1 MGYAVFAARKI
12 MLTNSI
18 NMLNLQLTDIM
29 NKKMDL
35 TELGSAVSDG
45 DISAMDIA
53 NCQQAGLACEYG
65 LDMFGTKF
73 SKYGDGEY
81 YVGLANAEKEA
92 RQNYGTSTAANVGKG
107 AVAGGVIGAL
117 GALAGI
123 ISGPVGWVALGAAA
137 LGGAIGGIGGKLF
150 NKTQASDEY
159 INQYKEQYEQKKQEE
174 IARDLQEQIA
184 KMENELDKRQ
194 KTLETKIQAYQADLQ
209 STEKAEANGIQNSV
223 PKYAGVQ

>member
-53 NCQQAGLACEYG
+53 QCQQAGLACEYG
-65 LDMFGTKF
+65 LDLFGTKF

-92 RQNYGTSTAANVGKG
+92 RERVGLSWGANIGGAAAG
-107 AVAGGVIGAL
+107 AVAGAAIGSSVPVLGTIIGAV
-117 GALAGI
+117 
-123 ISGPVGWVALGAAA
+123 VGGF
-137 LGGAIGGIGGKLF
+137 IGNKLS
-150 NKTQASDEY
+150 NKTKARNEY
-159 INQYKEQYEQKKQEE
+159 VNQYKEQYEAKKQEDRR
-174 IARDLQEQIA
+174 ISGS
-184 KMENELDKRQ
+184 
-194 KTLETKIQAYQADLQ
+194 
-209 STEKAEANGIQNSV
+209 STGSIDRAEK
-223 PKYAGVQ
+223 

>member
-53 NCQQAGLACEYG
+53 QCQQAGLACEYG
-65 LDMFGTKF
+65 LDLFGTKF

-92 RQNYGTSTAANVGKG
+92 RQNFGTSTAANVGKG

-117 GALAGI
+117 AGI
-123 ISGPVGWVALGAAA
+123 ISGPIGWAALAGAAI
-137 LGGAIGGIGGKLF
+137 GGAVFGIGGKLF

-159 INQYKEQYEQKKQEE
+159 IKEYKEQYEAKKQEE

>member
-18 NMLNLQLTDIM
+18 NMLNLELTDIM

-45 DISAMDIA
+45 EISSYDIA
-53 NCQQAGLACEYG
+53 NCQQAGLACSYG
-65 LDMFGTKF
+65 IDFASTGIT
-73 SKYGDGEY
+73 KYGDEEY
-81 YVGLANAEKEA
+81 YMGLANAEKEA
-92 RQNYGTSTAANVGKG
+92 RQNYGTSTAANVCKG
-107 AVAGGVIGAL
+107 AVTGGVIGGIVGL
-117 GALAGI
+117 LGGPIGALAG
-123 ISGPVGWVALGAAA
+123 AAI
-137 LGGAIGGIGGKLF
+137 GGAVFGIGGKLF
-150 NKTQASDEY
+150 NKTKASDEY
-159 INQYKEQYEQKKQEE
+159 VNQYKEQYEANKQEQ

-209 STEKAEANGIQNSV
+209 ATEKAEANGIQNST